1 MAYVGIPYCCIPSD
15 PKNNSCRGSAFPAAV
30 GACSRY
36 PAGTGRFKEGIILVV
51 ASYNPDTRRM
61 SGFISGFEKA
71 IVQKKVPYEIVVE
84 DMGCK
89 GLSEAPQWQKRMRD
103 ILDRYRK
110 NKQLKAVVLLGQ
122 EAWASFL
129 AQGDFPDDIPFFG
142 CYASVNGIALSSL
155 NVPQRD
161 WSYSVD
167 MAALADSIGTAG
179 GCLNR
184 YDVDKNVDLI
194 RSLYPDV
201 RNIAFVS
208 DNTYGGVSLQAL
220 MRREMRRYDDLNLI
234 QIDSREGSDSV
245 VSRITRLPQHSALLI
260 GTWRVGDDGQYLMYS
275 AMNDLIAENPT
286 VPVFTL
292 SGAGLESVAIGGYNP
307 KYKSGA
313 DEIAGQIAGYYHGKP
328 GAVRFVL
335 SDGEY
340 RFNANKLKEFDIAEY
355 KLPAGSVVV
364 DNTEAQLRKYR
375 FGDLFQ
381 CGCADSAVADRRVHL
396 FSLLQE
402 QAAAQCTGNREAEL
416 IEAKEKAEESD
427 LLKSAFLANMS
438 HEIRTPLNAIVGF
451 SSLLTS
457 AEISPEEREEY
468 SAIISTNSELMLTLI
483 NDILDISRLETGKI
497 HFAYE
502 DIDIPSLCQQVILT
516 TAHNRKQG
524 VECVFESSYEAYTLR
539 TDVQRLS
546 QVLINLLTN
555 ANKFTEQ
562 GRITLSFE
570 VLEKEGMVRFAV
582 ADTGCGIPP
591 EKQAKVFDRFEKLD
605 EFKQGTGLGLAIC
618 RQIVIKVGGKIWVD
632 GTYTSGSRFVF
643 THPIRPLRT
652 VTLWFRS
659 VQAWPERLTN
669 RPVKRVFLSIKA
681 IFRAVKQ
688 RFLPILPYPT
698 GMFAGRTGGNRGK
711 GSPFFIQ
718 H

>member
-1 MAYVGIPYCCIPSD
+1 MSVFHIVASRPIRKITAAAAALFFLLLALIPGTLRAQID
-15 PKNNSCRGSAFPAAV
+15 
-30 GACSRY
+30 SR
-36 PAGTGRFKEGIILVV
+36 EGIILVV

-61 SGFISGFEKA
+61 SGFISDFEQA

-89 GLSEAPQWQKRMRD
+89 GLSEAPQWQERMRD

-220 MRREMRRYDDLNLI
+220 MRREMLRYDDLRLI
-234 QIDSREGSDSV
+234 QIDSREGSDPV

-313 DEIAGQIAGYYHGKP
+313 GEIAGQIAGYYHGKP
-328 GAVRFVL
+328 GAVHFEL

-375 FGDLFQ
+375 SVIYSSVAALILL
-381 CGCADSAVADRRVHL
+381 SLIAVFIYFLYYKNKRLRNVL
-396 FSLLQE
+396 E
-402 QAAAQCTGNREAEL
+402 NREAEL

-502 DIDIPSLCQQVILT
+502 DIDIPSLCQQVIMT
-516 TAHNRKQG
+516 TTHNRREG
-524 VECVFESSYEAYTLR
+524 VECVFESSYETYTLR

-562 GRITLSFE
+562 GWITLSFE

-618 RQIVIKVGGKIWVD
+618 RQIVMKVGGKIWVD

-643 THPIRPLRT
+643 THPIRPLEDGDA
-652 VTLWFRS
+652 VVS
-659 VQAWPERLTN
+659 VG
-669 RPVKRVFLSIKA
+669 S
-681 IFRAVKQ
+681 
-688 RFLPILPYPT
+688 
-698 GMFAGRTGGNRGK
+698 GMA
-711 GSPFFIQ
+711 
-718 H
+718 

>member
-1 MAYVGIPYCCIPSD
+1 MSVFRIVASRPIRKIT
-15 PKNNSCRGSAFPAAV
+15 AAAAV
-30 GACSRY
+30 LFFLLLALIPGTLRAQIDSR
-36 PAGTGRFKEGIILVV
+36 EGIILVV

-61 SGFISGFEKA
+61 SGFISDFEQA
-71 IVQKKVPYEIVVE
+71 IVQKKVPYESVVE

-89 GLSEAPQWQKRMRD
+89 GLSEAPQWQERMRD

-110 NKQLKAVVLLGQ
+110 NKQFKAVVLLGQ

-220 MRREMRRYDDLNLI
+220 MRREMLRYDDLRLI

-313 DEIAGQIAGYYHGKP
+313 GEIAGQIAGYYHGKP
-328 GAVRFVL
+328 GAVHFEL

-375 FGDLFQ
+375 SVIYSSVAALILL
-381 CGCADSAVADRRVHL
+381 SLIAVFIYFLYYKNKRLRNVL
-396 FSLLQE
+396 E
-402 QAAAQCTGNREAEL
+402 NREAEL

-502 DIDIPSLCQQVILT
+502 DIDIPSLCQQVIMT
-516 TAHNRKQG
+516 TTHNRREG
-524 VECVFESSYEAYTLR
+524 VECVFESSYETYTLR

-618 RQIVIKVGGKIWVD
+618 RQIVMKVGGKIWVD

-643 THPIRPLRT
+643 THPIRPLEDGDA
-652 VTLWFRS
+652 VVS
-659 VQAWPERLTN
+659 VG
-669 RPVKRVFLSIKA
+669 S
-681 IFRAVKQ
+681 
-688 RFLPILPYPT
+688 
-698 GMFAGRTGGNRGK
+698 GMA
-711 GSPFFIQ
+711 
-718 H
+718 

>member
-1 MAYVGIPYCCIPSD
+1 MSVFHIVASRPIRKITAAAAALFFLLLALIPGTLRAQID
-15 PKNNSCRGSAFPAAV
+15 
-30 GACSRY
+30 SR
-36 PAGTGRFKEGIILVV
+36 EGIILVV

-61 SGFISGFEKA
+61 SGFISDFEQA

-89 GLSEAPQWQKRMRD
+89 GLSEAPQWQERMRD

-220 MRREMRRYDDLNLI
+220 MRREMLRYDDLRLI

-313 DEIAGQIAGYYHGKP
+313 GEIAGQIAGYYHGKP
-328 GAVRFVL
+328 GAVHFEL

-375 FGDLFQ
+375 SVIYSSVAALILL
-381 CGCADSAVADRRVHL
+381 SLIAVFIYFLYYKNKRLRNVL
-396 FSLLQE
+396 E
-402 QAAAQCTGNREAEL
+402 NREAEL

-502 DIDIPSLCQQVILT
+502 DIDIPSLCQQVIMT
-516 TAHNRKQG
+516 TTHNRREG
-524 VECVFESSYEAYTLR
+524 VECVFESSYETYTLR

-562 GRITLSFE
+562 GWITLSFE

-618 RQIVIKVGGKIWVD
+618 RQIVMKVGGKIWVD

-643 THPIRPLRT
+643 THPIRPLEDGDA
-652 VTLWFRS
+652 VVS
-659 VQAWPERLTN
+659 VG
-669 RPVKRVFLSIKA
+669 S
-681 IFRAVKQ
+681 
-688 RFLPILPYPT
+688 
-698 GMFAGRTGGNRGK
+698 GMA
-711 GSPFFIQ
+711 
-718 H
+718 

>member
-1 MAYVGIPYCCIPSD
+1 MSVFHIVASRPIRKITAAAAALFFLLLALIPGTLRAQID
-15 PKNNSCRGSAFPAAV
+15 
-30 GACSRY
+30 SR
-36 PAGTGRFKEGIILVV
+36 EGIILVV

-61 SGFISGFEKA
+61 SGFISDFEQA

-89 GLSEAPQWQKRMRD
+89 GLSEAPQWQERMRD

-220 MRREMRRYDDLNLI
+220 MRREMLRYDDLRLI
-234 QIDSREGSDSV
+234 QIDSREGSDSG

-313 DEIAGQIAGYYHGKP
+313 GEIAGQIAGYYHGKP
-328 GAVRFVL
+328 GAVHFEL

-375 FGDLFQ
+375 SVIYSSVAALILL
-381 CGCADSAVADRRVHL
+381 SLIAVFIYFLYYKNKRLRNVL
-396 FSLLQE
+396 E
-402 QAAAQCTGNREAEL
+402 NREAEL

-502 DIDIPSLCQQVILT
+502 DIDIPSLCQQVIMT
-516 TAHNRKQG
+516 TTHNRREG
-524 VECVFESSYEAYTLR
+524 VECVFESSYETYTLR

-562 GRITLSFE
+562 GWITLSFE

-618 RQIVIKVGGKIWVD
+618 RQIVMKVGGKIWVD

-643 THPIRPLRT
+643 THPIRPLEDGDA
-652 VTLWFRS
+652 VVS
-659 VQAWPERLTN
+659 VG
-669 RPVKRVFLSIKA
+669 S
-681 IFRAVKQ
+681 
-688 RFLPILPYPT
+688 
-698 GMFAGRTGGNRGK
+698 GMA
-711 GSPFFIQ
+711 
-718 H
+718 

>member
-1 MAYVGIPYCCIPSD
+1 MSVFRIVASRPIRKIT
-15 PKNNSCRGSAFPAAV
+15 AAAAV
-30 GACSRY
+30 LFFLLLALIPGTLRAQIDSR
-36 PAGTGRFKEGIILVV
+36 EGIILVV

-61 SGFISGFEKA
+61 SGFISDFEQA

-89 GLSEAPQWQKRMRD
+89 GLSEAPQWQERMRD

-184 YDVDKNVDLI
+184 YDEDKNVDLI

-220 MRREMRRYDDLNLI
+220 MRREMLRYDDLRLI

-313 DEIAGQIAGYYHGKP
+313 GEIAGQIAGYYHGKP
-328 GAVRFVL
+328 GAVHFEL

-375 FGDLFQ
+375 SVIYSSVAALILL
-381 CGCADSAVADRRVHL
+381 SLIAVFIYFLYYKNKRLRNVL
-396 FSLLQE
+396 E
-402 QAAAQCTGNREAEL
+402 NREAEL

-502 DIDIPSLCQQVILT
+502 DIDIPSLCQQVIMT
-516 TAHNRKQG
+516 TTHNRREG
-524 VECVFESSYEAYTLR
+524 VECVFESSYETYTLR

-618 RQIVIKVGGKIWVD
+618 RQIVMKVGGKIWVD

-643 THPIRPLRT
+643 THPIRPLEDGDA
-652 VTLWFRS
+652 VVS
-659 VQAWPERLTN
+659 VG
-669 RPVKRVFLSIKA
+669 S
-681 IFRAVKQ
+681 
-688 RFLPILPYPT
+688 
-698 GMFAGRTGGNRGK
+698 GMA
-711 GSPFFIQ
+711 
-718 H
+718 

>member
-1 MAYVGIPYCCIPSD
+1 MSVFHIVASRPIRKIT
-15 PKNNSCRGSAFPAAV
+15 AAAAALFFLLLALV
-30 GACSRY
+30 PGTLRAQVDSR
-36 PAGTGRFKEGIILVV
+36 EGIILVV

-61 SGFISGFEKA
+61 SGFISDFEQA

-89 GLSEAPQWQKRMRD
+89 GLSEAPQWQERMRD

-220 MRREMRRYDDLNLI
+220 MRREMLRYDDLRLI

-313 DEIAGQIAGYYHGKP
+313 GEIAGQIAGYYHGKP
-328 GAVRFVL
+328 GAVHFEL

-375 FGDLFQ
+375 SVIYSSVAALILL
-381 CGCADSAVADRRVHL
+381 SLIAVFIYFLYYKNKRLRNVL
-396 FSLLQE
+396 E
-402 QAAAQCTGNREAEL
+402 NREAEL

-497 HFAYE
+497 HFVYE
-502 DIDIPSLCQQVILT
+502 DIDIPSLCQQVIMT
-516 TAHNRKQG
+516 TTHNRREG
-524 VECVFESSYEAYTLR
+524 VECVFESSYETYTLR

-618 RQIVIKVGGKIWVD
+618 RQIVMKVGGKIWVD

-643 THPIRPLRT
+643 THPIRPLEDGDA
-652 VTLWFRS
+652 VVS
-659 VQAWPERLTN
+659 VG
-669 RPVKRVFLSIKA
+669 S
-681 IFRAVKQ
+681 
-688 RFLPILPYPT
+688 
-698 GMFAGRTGGNRGK
+698 GMA
-711 GSPFFIQ
+711 
-718 H
+718 

>member
-1 MAYVGIPYCCIPSD
+1 MSVFRIVASRPIRKIT
-15 PKNNSCRGSAFPAAV
+15 AAAAV
-30 GACSRY
+30 LFFLLLALIPGTLRAQIDSR
-36 PAGTGRFKEGIILVV
+36 EGIILVV

-61 SGFISGFEKA
+61 SGFISDFEQA

-89 GLSEAPQWQKRMRD
+89 GLSEAPQWQERMRD

-220 MRREMRRYDDLNLI
+220 MRREMLRYDDLRLI

-313 DEIAGQIAGYYHGKP
+313 GEIAGQIAGYYHGKP
-328 GAVRFVL
+328 GAVHFEL

-375 FGDLFQ
+375 SVIYSSVAALILL
-381 CGCADSAVADRRVHL
+381 SLIAVFIYFLYYKNKRLRNVL
-396 FSLLQE
+396 E
-402 QAAAQCTGNREAEL
+402 NREAEL

-451 SSLLTS
+451 SDLLVET
-457 AEISPEEREEY
+457 EELEERQEY
-468 SAIISTNSELMLTLI
+468 IKIVRENNDLLLQLIS
-483 NDILDISRLETGKI
+483 DILDLSKI
-497 HFAYE
+497 EAGTFEFTNGDVDVYLLCE
-502 DIDIPSLCQQVILT
+502 DIVRSMRMKAKGEVELVLDNHLPVCHVISDRNRIHQVIS
-516 TAHNRKQG
+516 NF
-524 VECVFESSYEAYTLR
+524 V
-539 TDVQRLS
+539 
-546 QVLINLLTN
+546 NN
-555 ANKFTEQ
+555 AMKFTSE
-562 GRITLSFE
+562 GSIHVGYKLKDGELEFYVEDTGIGI
-570 VLEKEGMVRFAV
+570 EKEQLPHIFERFV
-582 ADTGCGIPP
+582 
-591 EKQAKVFDRFEKLD
+591 KLNS
-605 EFKQGTGLGLAIC
+605 FVHGTGLGLSIC
-618 RQIVIKVGGKIWVD
+618 QSIVEQLGGRIDVD
-632 GTYTSGSRFVF
+632 SEKGKGSRFWF
-643 THPIRPLRT
+643 TIPGVI
-652 VTLWFRS
+652 VTEEVGCAR
-659 VQAWPERLTN
+659 
-669 RPVKRVFLSIKA
+669 
-681 IFRAVKQ
+681 
-688 RFLPILPYPT
+688 
-698 GMFAGRTGGNRGK
+698 
-711 GSPFFIQ
+711 
-718 H
+718 

>member
-1 MAYVGIPYCCIPSD
+1 MSVFHIVASRPIRKITAAAAALFFLLLALIPGTLRAQID
-15 PKNNSCRGSAFPAAV
+15 
-30 GACSRY
+30 SR
-36 PAGTGRFKEGIILVV
+36 EGIILVV

-61 SGFISGFEKA
+61 SGFISDFEQA

-89 GLSEAPQWQKRMRD
+89 GLSEAPQWQERMRD

-220 MRREMRRYDDLNLI
+220 MRREMLRYDDLRLI

-275 AMNDLIAENPT
+275 AMNDLIAENHT

-313 DEIAGQIAGYYHGKP
+313 GEIAGQIAGYYHGKP
-328 GAVRFVL
+328 GAVHFEL

-375 FGDLFQ
+375 SVIYSSVAALILL
-381 CGCADSAVADRRVHL
+381 SLIAVFIYFLYYKNKRLRNVL
-396 FSLLQE
+396 E
-402 QAAAQCTGNREAEL
+402 NREAEL

-502 DIDIPSLCQQVILT
+502 DIDIPSLCQQVIMT
-516 TAHNRKQG
+516 TTHNRREG
-524 VECVFESSYEAYTLR
+524 VECVFESSYETYTLR

-562 GRITLSFE
+562 GWITLSFE

-618 RQIVIKVGGKIWVD
+618 RQIVMKVGGKIWVD

-643 THPIRPLRT
+643 THPIRPLEDGDA
-652 VTLWFRS
+652 VVS
-659 VQAWPERLTN
+659 VG
-669 RPVKRVFLSIKA
+669 S
-681 IFRAVKQ
+681 
-688 RFLPILPYPT
+688 
-698 GMFAGRTGGNRGK
+698 GMA
-711 GSPFFIQ
+711 
-718 H
+718 

>member
-1 MAYVGIPYCCIPSD
+1 MSVFHIVASRPIRKIT
-15 PKNNSCRGSAFPAAV
+15 AAAAV
-30 GACSRY
+30 LFFLLLALIPGTLRAQVDSR
-36 PAGTGRFKEGIILVV
+36 EGIILVV

-61 SGFISGFEKA
+61 SGFISDFEQA

-89 GLSEAPQWQKRMRD
+89 GLSEAPQWQERMRD

-184 YDVDKNVDLI
+184 YDVDKNIDLI

-220 MRREMRRYDDLNLI
+220 MRREMLRYDDLRLI

-292 SGAGLESVAIGGYNP
+292 SGAGLVSVAIGGYNP

-313 DEIAGQIAGYYHGKP
+313 GEIAGQIAGYYHGKP
-328 GAVRFVL
+328 GAVHFEL

-375 FGDLFQ
+375 SVIYSSVAALILL
-381 CGCADSAVADRRVHL
+381 SLIAVFIYFLYYKNKRLRNVL
-396 FSLLQE
+396 E
-402 QAAAQCTGNREAEL
+402 NREAEL

-427 LLKSAFLANMS
+427 LRKSAFLANMS

-502 DIDIPSLCQQVILT
+502 DIDIPSLCQQVIMT
-516 TAHNRKQG
+516 TTHNRREG
-524 VECVFESSYEAYTLR
+524 VECVFESSYETYTLR

-618 RQIVIKVGGKIWVD
+618 RQIVMKVGGKIWVD

-643 THPIRPLRT
+643 THPIRPLEDGDA
-652 VTLWFRS
+652 VVS
-659 VQAWPERLTN
+659 VG
-669 RPVKRVFLSIKA
+669 S
-681 IFRAVKQ
+681 
-688 RFLPILPYPT
+688 
-698 GMFAGRTGGNRGK
+698 GMA
-711 GSPFFIQ
+711 
-718 H
+718 

>member
-1 MAYVGIPYCCIPSD
+1 MSVFRIVASRPIRKIT
-15 PKNNSCRGSAFPAAV
+15 AAAAV
-30 GACSRY
+30 LFFLLLALIPGTLRAQIDSR
-36 PAGTGRFKEGIILVV
+36 EGIILVV

-61 SGFISGFEKA
+61 SGFISDFEQA

-89 GLSEAPQWQKRMRD
+89 GLSEAPQWQERMRD

-220 MRREMRRYDDLNLI
+220 MRREMLRYDDLRLI

-245 VSRITRLPQHSALLI
+245 VSRITRLPQHLALLI

-313 DEIAGQIAGYYHGKP
+313 GEIAGQIAGYYHGKP
-328 GAVRFVL
+328 GAVHFEL

-375 FGDLFQ
+375 SVIYSSVAALILL
-381 CGCADSAVADRRVHL
+381 SLIAVFIYFLYYKNKRLRNVL
-396 FSLLQE
+396 E
-402 QAAAQCTGNREAEL
+402 NREAEL

-502 DIDIPSLCQQVILT
+502 DIDIPSLCQQVIMT
-516 TAHNRKQG
+516 TTHNRREG
-524 VECVFESSYEAYTLR
+524 VECVFESSYETYTLR

-618 RQIVIKVGGKIWVD
+618 RQIVMKVGGKIWVD

-643 THPIRPLRT
+643 THPIRPLEDGDA
-652 VTLWFRS
+652 VVS
-659 VQAWPERLTN
+659 VG
-669 RPVKRVFLSIKA
+669 S
-681 IFRAVKQ
+681 
-688 RFLPILPYPT
+688 
-698 GMFAGRTGGNRGK
+698 GMA
-711 GSPFFIQ
+711 
-718 H
+718 

>member
-1 MAYVGIPYCCIPSD
+1 MSVFHIVASRPIRKIT
-15 PKNNSCRGSAFPAAV
+15 AAAAV
-30 GACSRY
+30 LFFLLLALIPGTLRAQIDSR
-36 PAGTGRFKEGIILVV
+36 EGIILVV

-61 SGFISGFEKA
+61 SGFISDFEQA

-89 GLSEAPQWQKRMRD
+89 GLSEAPQWQERMRD

-220 MRREMRRYDDLNLI
+220 MRREMLRYDDLRLI

-313 DEIAGQIAGYYHGKP
+313 GEIAGQIAGYYHGKP
-328 GAVRFVL
+328 GAVHFEQ

-375 FGDLFQ
+375 SVIYSSVAALILL
-381 CGCADSAVADRRVHL
+381 SLIAV
-396 FSLLQE
+396 F
-402 QAAAQCTGNREAEL
+402 
-416 IEAKEKAEESD
+416 IY
-427 LLKSAFLANMS
+427 FLYYKNK
-438 HEIRTPLNAIVGF
+438 RLRNV
-451 SSLLTS
+451 
-457 AEISPEEREEY
+457 
-468 SAIISTNSELMLTLI
+468 
-483 NDILDISRLETGKI
+483 LET
-497 HFAYE
+497 ARR
-502 DIDIPSLCQQVILT
+502 
-516 TAHNRKQG
+516 N
-524 VECVFESSYEAYTLR
+524 
-539 TDVQRLS
+539 
-546 QVLINLLTN
+546 
-555 ANKFTEQ
+555 
-562 GRITLSFE
+562 
-570 VLEKEGMVRFAV
+570 
-582 ADTGCGIPP
+582 
-591 EKQAKVFDRFEKLD
+591 
-605 EFKQGTGLGLAIC
+605 
-618 RQIVIKVGGKIWVD
+618 
-632 GTYTSGSRFVF
+632 
-643 THPIRPLRT
+643 
-652 VTLWFRS
+652 
-659 VQAWPERLTN
+659 
-669 RPVKRVFLSIKA
+669 
-681 IFRAVKQ
+681 
-688 RFLPILPYPT
+688 
-698 GMFAGRTGGNRGK
+698 
-711 GSPFFIQ
+711 
-718 H
+718 

>member
-1 MAYVGIPYCCIPSD
+1 MSVFRIVASRPIRKIT
-15 PKNNSCRGSAFPAAV
+15 AAAAV
-30 GACSRY
+30 LFFLLLALIPGTLRAQIDSR
-36 PAGTGRFKEGIILVV
+36 EGIILVV

-61 SGFISGFEKA
+61 SGFISDFEQA

-89 GLSEAPQWQKRMRD
+89 GLSGAPQWQERMRD

-220 MRREMRRYDDLNLI
+220 MRREMLRYDDLRLI

-313 DEIAGQIAGYYHGKP
+313 GEIAGQIAGYYHGKP
-328 GAVRFVL
+328 GAVHFEL

-375 FGDLFQ
+375 SVIYSSVAALILL
-381 CGCADSAVADRRVHL
+381 SLIAVFIYFLYYKNKRLRNVL
-396 FSLLQE
+396 E
-402 QAAAQCTGNREAEL
+402 NREAEL

-502 DIDIPSLCQQVILT
+502 DIDIPSLCQQVIMT
-516 TAHNRKQG
+516 TTHNRREG
-524 VECVFESSYEAYTLR
+524 VECVFESSYETYTLR

-618 RQIVIKVGGKIWVD
+618 RQIVMKVGGKIWVD

-643 THPIRPLRT
+643 THPIRPLEDGDA
-652 VTLWFRS
+652 VVS
-659 VQAWPERLTN
+659 VG
-669 RPVKRVFLSIKA
+669 S
-681 IFRAVKQ
+681 
-688 RFLPILPYPT
+688 
-698 GMFAGRTGGNRGK
+698 GMA
-711 GSPFFIQ
+711 
-718 H
+718 

>member
-1 MAYVGIPYCCIPSD
+1 MSVFRIVASRPIRKIT
-15 PKNNSCRGSAFPAAV
+15 AAAAV
-30 GACSRY
+30 LFFLLLALIPGTLRAQIDSR
-36 PAGTGRFKEGIILVV
+36 EGIILVV

-61 SGFISGFEKA
+61 SGFISDFEQA

-89 GLSEAPQWQKRMRD
+89 GLSEAPQWQERMRD

-220 MRREMRRYDDLNLI
+220 MRREMLRYDDLRLI

-292 SGAGLESVAIGGYNP
+292 SGAGLVSVAIGGYNP

-313 DEIAGQIAGYYHGKP
+313 GEIAGQIAGYYHGKP
-328 GAVRFVL
+328 GAVHFEL

-375 FGDLFQ
+375 SVIYSSVAALILL
-381 CGCADSAVADRRVHL
+381 SLIAVFIYFLYYKNKRLRNVL
-396 FSLLQE
+396 E
-402 QAAAQCTGNREAEL
+402 NREAEL
-416 IEAKEKAEESD
+416 IEAKEKAEKSD

-502 DIDIPSLCQQVILT
+502 DIDIPSLCQQVIMT
-516 TAHNRKQG
+516 TTHNRREG
-524 VECVFESSYEAYTLR
+524 VECVFESSYETYTLR

-618 RQIVIKVGGKIWVD
+618 RQIVMKVGGKIWVD

-643 THPIRPLRT
+643 THPIRPLEDGDA
-652 VTLWFRS
+652 VVS
-659 VQAWPERLTN
+659 VG
-669 RPVKRVFLSIKA
+669 S
-681 IFRAVKQ
+681 
-688 RFLPILPYPT
+688 
-698 GMFAGRTGGNRGK
+698 GMA
-711 GSPFFIQ
+711 
-718 H
+718 